1 MGIKEKIENAKPTD
15 FLTKG
20 LSKEEIKEIVDSV
33 FDKQKEVDTHK
44 EN

>member
-1 MGIKEKIENAKPTD
+1 MGLKDKIENAKPTD

-33 FDKQKEVDTHK
+33 FGESKEVDTQK
-44 EN
+44 